1 MSRATRIKQ
10 AIRITVISALTLY
23 FGLIAF
29 ISLPAVQHR
38 ISTYASR
45 ELSRLTQAEV
55 RIGNVDLGLLNRIV
69 IQNVQ
74 IKDRQGKDML
84 GISCF
89 SVKLDIPS
97 LFRKK
102 IRISSIQLFGLDARL
117 HRTNPEAP
125 LNCQFLIDT
134 FASKDTTKKENNL
147 DLRINSVLIR
157 RGQVHYDV
165 LSEAYTPR
173 QFNPQHIGIS
183 ELSATISLK
192 ALQKDSLNA
201 QIRRMSFNEQ
211 SGFRLK
217 RFTLKATANPEGIY
231 LHELELNLPATS
243 LRIDTLAAKG
253 NIDSPQFL
261 SDDETT
267 YMGRLHASVTP
278 VDLSSLV
285 PSLQHFQ
292 DSLHI
297 DIDFH
302 GKGKQLQCT
311 NFYLASPQ
319 KELVVHAEG
328 MLDHSAPSR
337 PPYFFGKITQADI
350 SEKAIPWLFHNLK
363 GNTATLPDLIQRLGF
378 LKFQG
383 DVSGYPSR
391 LTAHGTLQSRPGLLN
406 ANMTMHTDTLTLQRS
421 YSGKVS
427 TTDFELGKLLAK
439 DELGKT
445 SFDLE
450 LNGLQYRNHQPE
462 SHVKGVI
469 SSLEY
474 NHYQYQHIMLNG
486 DFKPG
491 GFNGH
496 LALDDDNGQ
505 ITIDGN
511 FVTHQTVPDFNLRM
525 KVRNFRPHKLH
536 LTKKYEDTDIALN
549 LTADFSGHSIDDIQ
563 GKINLDSLSV
573 HTADAS
579 LDYFLPRLQINATR
593 MTSNAEIKEIRI
605 DSPFLTGSVQGKY
618 AYHTLLKSIEK
629 VIQKH
634 IPSLFPSEKKAKG
647 KKSQALNNRFRFQ
660 FRMENSEFLS
670 KVLHIPFELQMPATL
685 SGYLN
690 DSLSQM
696 RVNGSLPQFIYNG
709 KYYESGTLLCENHP
723 DALQCQLRAGTLMKK
738 GAMFNLSLITRAQH
752 DQLHTT
758 LYWGNNTTQTYSGKV
773 DAVTSFRQD
782 SLRRELH
789 TRVDIQPSQVILND
803 TTWHIHP
810 ATIDIAKD
818 SIEIHNF
825 LFEHR
830 DQHLKINGRLGKT
843 ETDSCLVD
851 LKNINLLYI
860 MDMIQFHA
868 VRFDGGISGKA
879 RLLHVLKD
887 PVMEARLDV
896 KDFSLNQA
904 LLGRADILASWDK
917 ELGGVRLNADIRR
930 DSTCTTGVTGYVS
943 PKLKGL
949 DLHIKAGGT
958 PLAFLQPFVENIF
971 TNVRGEAYGDVH
983 LFGPFAE
990 LDLEGKVKARMQTKI
1005 NILNTSFIASAD
1017 SVNIS
1022 SGLFNFQNVRLQDL
1036 EGHTGVVNGELR
1048 HTKLKNL
1055 SYNFRFQTDRMLVYD
1070 TDRETPDFPFY
1081 GHIYA
1086 TGDVRLQGGD
1096 GQLNVDGQVRADNQ
1110 TEFVYVLG
1118 TAAEATNS
1126 SFVTFVDRT
1135 PRRQQTTIQA
1145 DVYHPL
1151 NQPEQT
1157 EEDDSPTAIHLNL
1170 QIEPAERA
1178 NMKII
1183 MDPAAGD
1190 YISAYGTGNLRINF
1204 FNQGNFQIFG
1214 NYNITEGIYKMSM
1227 QNVIRK
1233 DFTLQP
1239 GGIVSFNGD
1248 PRAANLNVQAVY
1260 TVNSASLNDLI
1271 ADASS
1276 SRGNVRVNCLLN
1288 LTGNLTSPNLSFGLE
1303 LPTVSEE
1310 DRELVRSLTSTE
1322 EQMNTQIIYLL
1333 GVGKFYTY
1341 DYANNTG
1348 QTDATSSLA
1357 FSTLSG
1363 QLNNMLSQVIDN
1375 QNWNVGTNLTTGEKG
1390 WTDVEAEAILSG
1402 RLLNNRLI
1410 INGNFGYREN
1420 TLRNTNFVGDFEA
1433 IWLLTKNGEFRLRG
1447 YNQTNDRYFTKST
1460 LTTQGIGI
1468 MYKKDF
1474 MNWRE
1479 LVDWFLRRRKAR
1491 NSKQKKDDDE
1501 KYIQKEADLPTA
1513 QKKRTSN
1520 EKQLQ

>member
-1 MSRATRIKQ
+1 MSKATRIKQ
-10 AIRITVISALTLY
+10 IIRITVISVLTFY
-23 FGLIAF
+23 FGLIAL
-29 ISLPAVQHR
+29 ISLPAVQHHL
-38 ISTYASR
+38 STYAAR

-55 RIGNVDLGLLNRIV
+55 RIGNVDLGLLNRVV

-84 GISCF
+84 GISRF
-89 SVKLDIPS
+89 SVKLDIPA
-97 LFRKK
+97 LFQQK
-102 IRISSIQLFGLDARL
+102 IRIHSIQLFGLDARL
-117 HRTNPEAP
+117 NRPNPDAP

-134 FASKDTTKKENNL
+134 FASKDTTKKEKNL

-157 RGQVHYDV
+157 RGQVRYDV
-165 LSEAYTPR
+165 LSEASTPR
-173 QFNPQHIGIS
+173 KFNPSHIGIS

-192 ALQKDSLNA
+192 ALRKDSLNA

-217 RFTLKATANPEGIY
+217 RFTLKATANPEGVY
-231 LHELELNLPATS
+231 LHELSLNLPATS
-243 LRIDTLAAKG
+243 LHIDTLVARGDIA
-253 NIDSPQFL
+253 SPRFL

-278 VDLSSLV
+278 ADLSPFV
-285 PSLQHFQ
+285 PALQHFQ
-292 DSLHI
+292 DSLHV
-297 DIDFH
+297 DMAFH
-302 GKGKQLQCT
+302 GKGRQLQCS
-311 NFYLASPQ
+311 NFYLASPH
-319 KELVVHAEG
+319 KELEIHAEG
-328 MLDHSAPSR
+328 MLDHSSPST

-350 SEKAIPWLFHNLK
+350 SEKAFSWLFHNLQ

-391 LTAHGTLQSRPGLLN
+391 ITAHGSLQSRPGLLN
-406 ANMTMHTDTLTLQRS
+406 ANMTMHTDTLTQQKS

-427 TTDFELGKLLAK
+427 ATGFELGKLLAK

-474 NHYQYQHIMLNG
+474 NHYEYQHIVLNG

-505 ITIDGN
+505 ITVNGS
-511 FVTHQTVPDFNLRM
+511 FVTRQAVPDFNLQM

-536 LTKKYEDTDIALN
+536 LTKEYENTDVALN

-573 HTADAS
+573 RTGDPS
-579 LDYFLPRLQINATR
+579 LDYFLPRLQIHATQLATNAG
-593 MTSNAEIKEIRI
+593 AKEIRI
-605 DSPFLTGSVQGKY
+605 DSPFLTGVVQGEY
-618 AYHTLLKSIEK
+618 AYHTLLKSIER

-634 IPSLFPSEKKAKG
+634 IPSLFPAEKKTRG
-647 KKSQALNNRFRFQ
+647 KKVQELNNRFRFQ

-690 DSLSQM
+690 DSLSRMQ
-696 RVNGSLPQFIYNG
+696 VNGSLPQFTYDG
-709 KYYESGTLLCENHP
+709 KYYESGTILCENQA
-723 DALQCQLRAGTLMKK
+723 DELQCQLRASTLMKK
-738 GAMFNLSLITRAQH
+738 GAMFNLSLLTRARN
-752 DQLHTT
+752 DKLHTT

-773 DAVTSFRQD
+773 DAIASFRQD
-782 SLRRELH
+782 SLRHELH

-810 ATIDIAKD
+810 ATVDIAKD

-830 DQHLKINGRLGKT
+830 NQHLKIHGRLGKT
-843 ETDSCLVD
+843 ESDSCLVD
-851 LKNINLLYI
+851 LKNINLLYL

-868 VRFDGGISGKA
+868 VRFEGGISGKA
-879 RLLHVLKD
+879 RLLHVLKE

-896 KDFSLNQA
+896 KNFSLNQA

-949 DLHIKAGGT
+949 DLHIQAGGT

-971 TNVRGEAYGDVH
+971 TAVRGEAYGHVH
-983 LFGPFAE
+983 LFGPFSQ
-990 LDLEGKVKARMQTKI
+990 LDLEGSVKARMQTKI

-1017 SVNIS
+1017 SVHIS
-1022 SGLFNFQNVRLQDL
+1022 SGLFHFQDVRLQDL

-1055 SYNFRFQTDRMLVYD
+1055 SYNFRFQTDRMLVYK

-1086 TGDVRLQGGD
+1086 TGNVRLQGGD

-1126 SFVTFVDRT
+1126 GFVTFVDRT
-1135 PRRQQTTIQA
+1135 PRRQQA
-1145 DVYHPL
+1145 AVKAEVYHPL
-1151 NQPEQT
+1151 NRSDDSE
-1157 EEDDSPTAIHLNL
+1157 EEDNPTAIHLNL

-1288 LTGNLTSPNLSFGLE
+1288 LTGNLTSPNLTFGLE

-1390 WTDVEAEAILSG
+1390 WSDVEAEAILSG

-1447 YNQTNDRYFTKST
+1447 YNETNDRYFTKST

-1474 MNWRE
+1474 MNWKE

-1491 NSKQKKDDDE
+1491 NSKQQKDDDE
-1501 KYIQKEADLPTA
+1501 KFIQKDANLPAA
-1513 QKKRTSN
+1513 QKKRISN
-1520 EKQLQ
+1520 EKQSD